1 MVDYS
6 MTRKQ
11 FSSGNTKMLSKCAL
25 ECKSVASAVFFLLLN
40 NVKLKHNKLCGNPA
54 VIDSHHVIM
63 ADKTNMR
70 LSNNI
75 QALCYCYINHYPKL
89 KRSKMR

>member
-11 FSSGNTKMLSKCAL
+11 FSSGNSKMLSKCTL
-25 ECKSVASAVFFLLLN
+25 ECKSVACPVFFLLLDN
-40 NVKLKHNKLCGNPA
+40 AKLKHNKLCGNPA
-54 VIDSHHVIM
+54 VVESHHVTM

-70 LSNNI
+70 LSNSI
-75 QALCYCYINHYPKL
+75 QALWC
-89 KRSKMR
+89 